1 MPTIP
6 LKYLIAGGALI
17 ALLIAIWAW
26 GNSRYNAGVDAT
38 DAKWEEAGKRLAE
51 QAEAAAGAANEAS
64 AERTAEEFE
73 RVQDEKEKLDAATE
87 SGSSPLDVLFGG

>member
-38 DAKWEEAGKRLAE
+38 DAKWEEAGERLAE
-51 QAEAAAGAANEAS
+51 QAEEAAGQADAAS

-73 RVQDEKEKLDAATE
+73 RVKDEKEKLDAATE

>member
-6 LKYLIAGGALI
+6 LKYLITGGALI

-26 GNSRYNAGVDAT
+26 GNSRYNAGEADA
-38 DAKWEEAGKRLAE
+38 DAKWEEAGQRLQE
-51 QAEAAAGAANEAS
+51 QADQSAAAADKESAQRAAD
-64 AERTAEEFE
+64 EFE

>member
-17 ALLIAIWAW
+17 AFLIAIWAW
-26 GNSRYNAGVDAT
+26 GNSRYNAGVDDT
-38 DAKWEEAGKRLAE
+38 DAKWEEAGARFAE
-51 QAEAAAGAANEAS
+51 QAEVAAGAADAAS

-73 RVQDEKEKLDAATE
+73 RVKDEKEKLDAATE
-87 SGSSPLDVLFGG
+87 TGSSPLDVLFGS